1 MGNKV
6 ALKPSD
12 FVHLHNHTHYSLLD
26 GLTKVP
32 QLVER
37 VKGLGMKAVAITDHG
52 SMSGVVELYK
62 AATDAGT
69 KPIIGM
75 EAYVAPR
82 THLDKDPAKDRQVFH
97 LTMLAESSEGYQN
110 LMKLATIASLDGFY
124 YKPRID
130 RELIK
135 RYSQGIIVLS
145 GCMGGE
151 ASDALAQGSY
161 ESAKQTAAWY
171 KEVFGDRY
179 YIELADHGHP
189 QHPTCW
195 DQQRR
200 VNAQLVKIADELNIP
215 TVGTCD
221 AHYLNQDDQQA
232 HEVLLCVQTGAFLAD
247 ESRMSLAD
255 FDLHV
260 TDPKDVIK

>member
-1 MGNKV
+1 MAKLGVK
-6 ALKPSD
+6 LGPSD

-97 LTMLAESSEGYQN
+97 LTMLAESSE
-110 LMKLATIASLDGFY
+110 
-124 YKPRID
+124 
-130 RELIK
+130 
-135 RYSQGIIVLS
+135 
-145 GCMGGE
+145 
-151 ASDALAQGSY
+151 ALAQGSY

-195 DQQRR
+195 DQQTR
-200 VNAQLVKIADELNIP
+200 VNEQLLKIAEELNLS
-215 TVGTCD
+215 TVVTCD
-221 AHYLNQDDQQA
+221 AHYLNKDDKQA
-232 HEVLLCVQTGAFLAD
+232 HEVLLCV
-247 ESRMSLAD
+247 
-255 FDLHV
+255 
-260 TDPKDVIK
+260 